1 MLLGQGRVL
10 YRKVVLKKKHGREA
24 LAAQHGL
31 QGNTTFIAQPKTS
44 AIKKVLPPPMSAV
57 GDTLQVIFSV
67 SRQDVAKAQPLQA
80 PRTLYLRCAQL
91 RRDRCALYQ
100 DVTVDAE
107 RAEETL
113 RDDEAPPEIVAAAV
127 HMSEANL
134 FRPNLTGPAGSELVA
149 CLLTDSEQSSF
160 KVKFIDII
168 SFYGWCLV
176 TLTEESNFTVRC
188 ANGMSF

>member
-10 YRKVVLKKKHGREA
+10 YRKVVLNKEHGREA
-24 LAAQHGL
+24 LEAQHGL

-44 AIKKVLPPPMSAV
+44 AIEKVLPPPMSAV

-67 SRQDVAKAQPLQA
+67 SRQDVAKAQPLQV
-80 PRTLYLRCAQL
+80 PRTLYLQCAQL

-100 DVTVDAE
+100 DVTVDVQ

-127 HMSEANL
+127 HLSEANL
-134 FRPNLTGPAGSELVA
+134 FRPNLTGPAGSELVP
-149 CLLTDSEQSSF
+149 C
-160 KVKFIDII
+160 V
-168 SFYGWCLV
+168 Y
-176 TLTEESNFTVRC
+176 
-188 ANGMSF
+188 